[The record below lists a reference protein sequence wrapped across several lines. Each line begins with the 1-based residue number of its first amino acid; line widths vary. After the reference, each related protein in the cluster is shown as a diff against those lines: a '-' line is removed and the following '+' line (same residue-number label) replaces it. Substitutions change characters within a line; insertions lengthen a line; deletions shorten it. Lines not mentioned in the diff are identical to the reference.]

1 MRKTIDSLAKPNKYP
16 IIFFVFTLTLSIA
29 ANGLS
34 SLILDTL
41 GTWLE
46 TKYGLSKIFWQII
59 VVSILSIILFLSIS
73 NIKRIISNIFGDR
86 SLISEAPE
94 ELNATFRGLIIF
106 ASLKVDSPAKIAIEH
121 HWKGSKGDLEHCW
134 VICGGDKAL
143 VATKEII
150 KSLGITEDEKIFH
163 FDSDYTIPNPE
174 DPKNPKKNLS
184 LILSPEDANDPN
196 QIRKIVEAIYQD
208 AKDKYDLYDSDIIA
222 DYTGG
227 TKSMTAG
234 LVLACASPDR
244 RLQYILSDYIDD
256 KPVNPKVM
264 EIKLSYSLKPVKTY

>member
-46 TKYGLSKIFWQII
+46 TKYGLSKIFWQIV

-73 NIKRIISNIFGDR
+73 NIKRIITNIFGDR

-94 ELNATFRGLIIF
+94 ELSATFSGLIIF
-106 ASLKVDSPAKIAIEH
+106 ASLKVDSAAKIAIQH
-121 HWKGSKGDLEHCW
+121 HWKNSQGDLKHCW
-134 VICGGDKAL
+134 IISGGQDAL
-143 VATKEII
+143 ITTKEMI
-150 KSLGITEDEKIFH
+150 KSMDIPESIFH
-163 FDSDYTIPNPE
+163 FDSKYNMRDPE
-174 DPKNPKKNLS
+174 NPKNPLK
-184 LILSPEDANDPN
+184 LILKSEDANDPN

-208 AKDKYDLYDSDIIA
+208 AKENYDLYDSDIIA

-244 RLQYILSDYIDD
+244 RLQYVLSDYIDN

>member
-34 SLILDTL
+34 TLLLDTL

-46 TKYGLSKIFWQII
+46 TKYGLSKIFWQIV
-59 VVSILSIILFLSIS
+59 VVSILSIVLFLSIS

-86 SLISEAPE
+86 SLISEVPE
-94 ELNATFRGLIIF
+94 ELSATFSGLIIF
-106 ASLKVDSPAKIAIEH
+106 ASLTVDSSAKIAIQH
-121 HWKGSKGDLEHCW
+121 HWKESKGDLEHCW
-134 VICGGDKAL
+134 VICGGEQAL
-143 VATKEII
+143 TATKEII
-150 KSLGITEDEKIFH
+150 KSLNISEDIFH
-163 FDSDYTIPNPE
+163 FDSDYPLSDPE
-174 DPKNPKKNLS
+174 NPKKPLS
-184 LILSPEDANDPN
+184 LVLKPEDANDPN

-208 AKDKYDLYDSDIIA
+208 ARDKYDVYDSDIIA

-244 RLQYILSDYIDD
+244 RLQYVLSDYIDN

>member
-16 IIFFVFTLTLSIA
+16 IIFFVFTIAISIA
-29 ANGLS
+29 TNGLS
-34 SLILDTL
+34 DLLLDTL

-46 TKYGLSKIFWQII
+46 TKYGLSKIFWQIGI
-59 VVSILSIILFLSIS
+59 VSILSITLLLSIS
-73 NIKRIISNIFGDR
+73 NIKRLITNIFGDR
-86 SLISEAPE
+86 SLITEAPD
-94 ELNATFRGLIIF
+94 ELSATFSGLIIF
-106 ASLKVDSPAKIAIEH
+106 ASLTVDSAAKIAIQH
-121 HWKGSKGDLEHCW
+121 HWKESKGDLKHCW
-134 VICGGDKAL
+134 IICGGDKAL
-143 VATKEII
+143 AITKEII
-150 KSLGITEDEKIFH
+150 KSLNIPENIFH
-163 FDSDYTIPNPE
+163 FDSDYPLSDPE
-174 DPKNPKKNLS
+174 NPKNQLS
-184 LILSPEDANDPN
+184 LVINPEDANDPN

-208 AKDKYDLYDSDIIA
+208 AKENYDLDNSDIIA

-244 RLQYILSDYIDD
+244 RLQYVLSDYIDN

>member
-34 SLILDTL
+34 TLILDTL

-46 TKYGLSKIFWQII
+46 TKYGLSKIFWQIV
-59 VVSILSIILFLSIS
+59 VVSILSIVLFISIS

-94 ELNATFRGLIIF
+94 ELSATFRGLIIF
-106 ASLKVDSPAKIAIEH
+106 AGLKVDSPAKIAIEH
-121 HWKGSKGDLEHCW
+121 HWKESKGDLEHCW
-134 VICGGDKAL
+134 VICGADRAL
-143 VATKEII
+143 TATKEII
-150 KSLGITEDEKIFH
+150 KSLKIPESIVH
-163 FDSDYTIPNPE
+163 FDCDYPSPENPT
-174 DPKNPKKNLS
+174 K

-196 QIRKIVEAIYQD
+196 KIRKIVEAIYQH

-244 RLQYILSDYIDD
+244 RLQYVLSDYIDN